1 VNVKEYTM
9 RKAVVIPVL
18 VCLASTAYAQ
28 EGRRGGAPFQ
38 PVNVASDTVKGAPY
52 SADIINESVQ
62 VLQDGNRIVQKT
74 TSRVYRDSEGRTRRE
89 VDRAVVPEVSISD
102 PVAER
107 SYTLNPNARTARE
120 NPFMPRVFSGTV
132 NRNGELNA
140 LTVLLNGQV
149 TSFVAR
155 GGNGG
160 FILGA
165 PNEQTTEEKLAP
177 RTIEGLRVEG
187 LRRTMTIPVG
197 AIGNERPIVVTSE
210 EWKSPELN
218 AVVLS
223 ESNDPRTGTSTYK
236 LVNVKRG
243 EPPASLFQ
251 VPADYTVTPSTAR
264 GVGLGVGVGEGR
276 GGRSGAP
283 R

>member
-1 VNVKEYTM
+1 VIVKEQM
-9 RKAVVIPVL
+9 HMKQVIAVASVL
-18 VCLASTAYAQ
+18 AFLVPAVHAQ

-38 PVNVASDTVKGAPY
+38 RVNVASDTVKGAPY
-52 SADIINESVQ
+52 SADVINESLQ
-62 VLQDGNRIVQKT
+62 VLQDGNRIMQKT

-89 VDRAVVPEVSISD
+89 VDRPVVPEISIND

-120 NPFMPRVFSGTV
+120 NSFMPRVFGGTV
-132 NRNGELNA
+132 NRSGELDA

-177 RTIEGLRVEG
+177 RIIEGLRVEG

-210 EWKSPELN
+210 EWTSPELN

-223 ESNDPRTGTSTYK
+223 ESSDPRSGTSTYK

-243 EPPASLFQ
+243 DPPASLFQ
-251 VPADYTVTPSTAR
+251 VPADYTVTQAPGR
-264 GVGLGVGVGEGR
+264 GVGVGVGEGR